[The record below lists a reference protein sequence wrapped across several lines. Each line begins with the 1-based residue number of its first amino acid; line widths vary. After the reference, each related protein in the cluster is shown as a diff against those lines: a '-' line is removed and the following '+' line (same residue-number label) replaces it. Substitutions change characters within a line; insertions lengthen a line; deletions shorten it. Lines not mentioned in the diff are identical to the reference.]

1 MVRIGPVLDRDR
13 AATIAN
19 QLTVGGF
26 AQVQVNAQTGY
37 RVLSEPLP
45 RKAAESLIATLTARG
60 FHADIQSLNGDT
72 VQVLFGVF
80 TAQDEAEALS
90 GRVAAVGY
98 DAWVREGTVYT
109 LRLGPYSS
117 ASVTTIKELVKN
129 GAPEASVTAVPV
141 P

>member
-1 MVRIGPVLDRDR
+1 LDRDR
-13 AATIAN
+13 AGTIAN
-19 QLTVGGF
+19 HLTVGGF

-45 RKAAESLIATLTARG
+45 RKAAESLVATLTVRG
-60 FHADIQSLNGDT
+60 FRADIEPLNGDT
-72 VQVLFGVF
+72 VQVLLGVF
-80 TAQDEAEALS
+80 TVRDEAEALS

-98 DAWVREGTVYT
+98 DAWVREGTVFT

-129 GAPEASVTAVPV
+129 DAPEASVTAVPV